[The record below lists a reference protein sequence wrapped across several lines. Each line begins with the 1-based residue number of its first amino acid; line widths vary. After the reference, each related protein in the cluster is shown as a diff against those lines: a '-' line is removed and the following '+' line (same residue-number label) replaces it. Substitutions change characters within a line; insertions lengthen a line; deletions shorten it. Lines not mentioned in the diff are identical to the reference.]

1 MLKEELFKYFKKALT
16 SWQKAKVT
24 SCILPQ
30 INSHLAETLNG
41 YIFRHKR
48 FLIHEELTDI
58 LVNIAFLFTLLEHMN
73 GASYEVS
80 IFCSTHFN
88 HLLILANF
96 PCEIKKINNKDNRK
110 LKNFYPLILYN
121 DTLNYI
127 WNSNIEED
135 FS

>member
-80 IFCSTHFN
+80 IFCSTHFY

-96 PCEIKKINNKDNRK
+96 PSEIKKDK
-110 LKNFYPLILYN
+110 
-121 DTLNYI
+121 
-127 WNSNIEED
+127 
-135 FS
+135 